1 MFRELKISYYFQEN
15 HRTSLSKFI
24 FCVQSKSLDI
34 KEWQSWKYED
44 EWCVMCLQYPETMD
58 HFAVCKLYGEESE
71 TIWTEING
79 ENTVKQIKVGLY
91 LEIRYKMREKLL
103 SQQEDGQASH
113 SGSTAP
119 GTSVKLI
126 LE

>member
-79 ENTVKQIKVGLY
+79 ENTVKQIEVGL
-91 LEIRYKMREKLL
+91 
-103 SQQEDGQASH
+103 
-113 SGSTAP
+113 
-119 GTSVKLI
+119 
-126 LE
+126 